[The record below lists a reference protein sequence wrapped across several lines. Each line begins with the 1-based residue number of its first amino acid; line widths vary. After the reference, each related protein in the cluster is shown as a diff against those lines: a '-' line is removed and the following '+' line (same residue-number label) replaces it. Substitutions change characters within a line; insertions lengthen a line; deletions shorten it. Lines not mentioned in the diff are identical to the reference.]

1 MCFFKKSSWYGFA
14 FVSGVFPNFLIFFK
28 QANLL
33 QWMLLCCFGDFFCRY
48 YWIRRLAVIWFLQCF
63 VGWGLWR
70 RIEKGYCPGK
80 ECIWD
85 YFLLVLI
92 SSDSLHGKSNRGVSK
107 YIPKYCTVMS
117 LIQIFWNLD
126 WCTQCITWHY
136 PWSCS
141 FARKL
146 GAAFCKI

>member
-1 MCFFKKSSWYGFA
+1 MCFLKKSSWYGFPFA
-14 FVSGVFPNFLIFFK
+14 SGVFPNFLIFFK

-80 ECIWD
+80 EYIWD
-85 YFLLVLI
+85 YFSLVLI

-107 YIPKYCTVMS
+107 
-117 LIQIFWNLD
+117 
-126 WCTQCITWHY
+126 CIINTAQ
-136 PWSCS
+136 SCLS
-141 FARKL
+141 FRYSGIWTGVRNVSHGITHEVLAL
-146 GAAFCKI
+146 QGN